1 MKGKALKLL
10 SLVLVVILALTC
22 FFACKDDEPTPKPD
36 DNGGN
41 VTPTPT
47 PEQKDYVEI
56 ADEATLLE
64 VAGKIAANTDGY
76 ATKTFKLT
84 ADIVLTKDFAP
95 ITGFSGVFD
104 GQFHTI
110 SGLNIDSD
118 LAEVGL
124 FSTLKDATVRN
135 LTVVATGVANANPE
149 ANIGILAGSA
159 ENSVI
164 SCVTVDGT
172 LTLGGSRAV
181 AGGVV
186 ALVKNTTI
194 LNVKSTA
201 TLAGA
206 GSVAGGVVAKLDEGA
221 MLVNAYSAAT
231 VSATA
236 ATKAAAVAE
245 KVTDSAVAYVLV
257 KEGDVVGVAEASEF
271 LPDYII
277 GCKTGAA
284 ASEMGWNTVDW
295 DVSGEAPVLKADLN
309 KTHAAPVVTLDG
321 VALTAVYGEKLI
333 VSAPTLAAGQAFV
346 GYAVA
351 DTAYYQAL
359 PVVNDLAL
367 TTVTADYEALLGT
380 WTALSAS
387 DDALTVAENAERMKE
402 TEL

>member
-76 ATKTFKLT
+76 STKTFKLT

-135 LTVVATGVANANPE
+135 LTVVATGVANANP
-149 ANIGILAGSA
+149 
-159 ENSVI
+159 
-164 SCVTVDGT
+164 
-172 LTLGGSRAV
+172 
-181 AGGVV
+181 
-186 ALVKNTTI
+186 
-194 LNVKSTA
+194 
-201 TLAGA
+201 
-206 GSVAGGVVAKLDEGA
+206 
-221 MLVNAYSAAT
+221 
-231 VSATA
+231 
-236 ATKAAAVAE
+236 
-245 KVTDSAVAYVLV
+245 
-257 KEGDVVGVAEASEF
+257 
-271 LPDYII
+271 
-277 GCKTGAA
+277 
-284 ASEMGWNTVDW
+284 
-295 DVSGEAPVLKADLN
+295 
-309 KTHAAPVVTLDG
+309 
-321 VALTAVYGEKLI
+321 
-333 VSAPTLAAGQAFV
+333 
-346 GYAVA
+346 
-351 DTAYYQAL
+351 
-359 PVVNDLAL
+359 
-367 TTVTADYEALLGT
+367 
-380 WTALSAS
+380 
-387 DDALTVAENAERMKE
+387 
-402 TEL
+402 